1 MQLQFAILADAAQVL
16 PGGKFVI
23 MGGGVQVLNAP
34 SFPAMNP
41 ALALIVRLSVNSE
54 EVEQQHMLRLELLSP
69 DGTNLFSEIEDKPI
83 AAQRQQTPAV
93 DIPPAYT
100 VVINLPA
107 LVFPTEGK
115 YQLRLFVDGQELG
128 NAVPLYL
135 QLQPSVQEIEGA
147 EA

>member
-54 EVEQQHMLRLELLSP
+54 EVEQQHML
-69 DGTNLFSEIEDKPI
+69 
-83 AAQRQQTPAV
+83 
-93 DIPPAYT
+93 
-100 VVINLPA
+100 
-107 LVFPTEGK
+107 
-115 YQLRLFVDGQELG
+115 
-128 NAVPLYL
+128 
-135 QLQPSVQEIEGA
+135 
-147 EA
+147 